1 MRIERSKEYWI
12 KLIGR
17 EPDGDCSVGVPNE
30 RDALWNCQQLAAYG
44 IELTD
49 DTGELADVFAAI
61 HRAAAGA
68 LMSSEPGTN
77 SANKGGEHKPKDTSH
92 DG

>member
-1 MRIERSKEYWI
+1 MKIDLPKEYWVN
-12 KLIGR
+12 LISK
-17 EPDGDCSVGVPNE
+17 EPDGDCSVGLPNE

-49 DTGELADVFAAI
+49 DKGELADVFAAI

-68 LMSSEPGTN
+68 LMSQEIGKDQTN
-77 SANKGGEHKPKDTSH
+77 EQ
-92 DG
+92 

>member
-1 MRIERSKEYWI
+1 MKIDLSKEYWI
-12 KLIGR
+12 KLISR
-17 EPDGDCSVGVPNE
+17 EPDGDCLVGVPNE

-49 DTGELADVFAAI
+49 DKGELADVFAAI

-68 LMSSEPGTN
+68 LMSQEIGKDQTN
-77 SANKGGEHKPKDTSH
+77 EQ
-92 DG
+92 

>member
-1 MRIERSKEYWI
+1 MKIERSKEYWI
-12 KLIGR
+12 KLISR

-68 LMSSEPGTN
+68 LMSQDQTPSNHKDQTN
-77 SANKGGEHKPKDTSH
+77 

>member
-1 MRIERSKEYWI
+1 MKIERSKEYWI
-12 KLIGR
+12 KLISR
-17 EPDGDCSVGVPNE
+17 ESDGDCSVGVPHE

-49 DTGELADVFAAI
+49 DKGELADVFAAI

-68 LMSSEPGTN
+68 LMAQNQTPN
-77 SANKGGEHKPKDTSH
+77 NHKEQRP
-92 DG
+92 